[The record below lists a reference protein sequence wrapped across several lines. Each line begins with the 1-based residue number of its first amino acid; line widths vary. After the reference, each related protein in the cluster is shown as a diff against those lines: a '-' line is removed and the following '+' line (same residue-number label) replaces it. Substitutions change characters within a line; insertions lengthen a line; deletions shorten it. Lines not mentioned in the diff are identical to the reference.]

1 MFFLRVYLVRRSQ
14 IQLHQPDRKTNRIMS
29 DFSFPNEFIGDYP
42 TCLYGMKSELNI
54 QAIIPCE
61 IYICSSAF
69 LQPKIRGEQRK
80 PTDSPYRSR
89 TDGFSNHI
97 HVFGFI
103 QIHTG
108 RALPP
113 TFKKCPAILQM
124 VSLKEIAS
132 YLKITPVHMSRIR
145 QTSKV
150 LTTKNNI
157 GLEIY
162 IHNNI
167 PGVS

>member
-1 MFFLRVYLVRRSQ
+1 MSVFLSKWIYRRLPHLLIWHEIRIEYTGNNPVRDLHLFFCIL
-14 IQLHQPDRKTNRIMS
+14 T
-29 DFSFPNEFIGDYP
+29 
-42 TCLYGMKSELNI
+42 
-54 QAIIPCE
+54 A
-61 IYICSSAF
+61 
-69 LQPKIRGEQRK
+69 KIRGEQRK

-89 TDGFSNHI
+89 TDVFPI
-97 HVFGFI
+97 IFTLFGFI

-145 QTSKV
+145 RKQS
-150 LTTKNNI
+150 LDNKNKHRFRN
-157 GLEIY
+157 L
-162 IHNNI
+162 H
-167 PGVS
+167 S